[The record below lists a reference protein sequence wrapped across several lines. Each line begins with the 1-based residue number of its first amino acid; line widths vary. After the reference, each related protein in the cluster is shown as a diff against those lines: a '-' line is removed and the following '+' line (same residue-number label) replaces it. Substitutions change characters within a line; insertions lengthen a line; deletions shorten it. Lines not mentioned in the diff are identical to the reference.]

1 MYHGKLHSKHH
12 RRCQQHPPTR
22 DNSSQGQTQKD
33 GYAPVSSFQ
42 LTPDDD
48 EYDESNVSVLLAAPG
63 QKARTMRL
71 LDALI
76 ETGFRCTHVR
86 QVPTFDLYIIAGR
99 G

>member
-1 MYHGKLHSKHH
+1 MENFTVNITGDVNSILPHGIIP
-12 RRCQQHPPTR
+12 RRGR
-22 DNSSQGQTQKD
+22 LKKD
-33 GYAPVSSFQ
+33 GYAPASSFQ

-63 QKARTMRL
+63 QKARAMRL

-76 ETGFRCTHVR
+76 ATGFRCTHVR